1 MENNAFRENKL
12 DYLKKIQLTSC
23 VCVYSNY
30 NINIYSIFSM
40 IEVCKS
46 TDQEKFSII
55 SYLFIQN
62 FHTNI

>member
-1 MENNAFRENKL
+1 MENNTFREKF
-12 DYLKKIQLTSC
+12 DYLIKIQLTSC

-40 IEVCKS
+40 IEVRKS
-46 TDQEKFSII
+46 TDQEKFPII